1 MVSRLLTE
9 RRPARLVACLDLE
22 WRPAFRVNALP
33 SYKAHRVAGE
43 PDTAPAGIPEVVP
56 DGLSP
61 QVPVILDVLAAAGL
75 ATAGADGHEAD
86 DVIGT
91 LCAAE
96 KTDPVEVV
104 SGDRDLMQVV
114 RDEPTPIRLVY
125 VGRGLAKAEILGPP
139 EVAAKYG
146 VPADRAGE
154 AYAEMAMLRGDP
166 SDGLPGVP
174 GIGAKTAATLVGRF
188 GSWAELRAAIDDR
201 ADTRLSPPVR
211 TKLAAAGPYLAVVGR
226 ARPGGPPR
234 PRAGGPGGPREAGRA
249 GGAVGAGRHGGAAGR
264 GAGQGGTLTARRVRD
279 RTRRAVRGNR
289 RRAGDVRVRNG
300 AREAAASGDGQKW
313 VPHHGAGVVVN
324 SASARAGAVGSCTVH
339 QPVAASVDG
348 LRSPR

>member
-1 MVSRLLTE
+1 MVGVRRATERHRRAAALAHCGTVARPLMLLDAASLYFRAFYGVPESIRAPDGTPVNAVRGFCDMVSRLLTE

-43 PDTAPAGIPEVVP
+43 PETAPAGIPEVVP

-96 KTDPVEVV
+96 KADPVEVV

-211 TKLAAAGPYLAVVGR
+211 TKLAAAGPYLAVVEPVVRVALDAPVRSGR
-226 ARPGGPPR
+226 PDPVPAAPVDPERLAELAERWALGGTVER
-234 PRAGGPGGPREAGRA
+234 LVAALAKAGR
-249 GGAVGAGRHGGAAGR
+249 
-264 GAGQGGTLTARRVRD
+264 
-279 RTRRAVRGNR
+279 
-289 RRAGDVRVRNG
+289 
-300 AREAAASGDGQKW
+300 
-313 VPHHGAGVVVN
+313 
-324 SASARAGAVGSCTVH
+324 
-339 QPVAASVDG
+339 
-348 LRSPR
+348 